1 MKRAV
6 TITLIIACGFA
17 TTALMGLPGSEGI
30 ASAASIEA
38 LPPPAHGHNHEGM
51 TWPPQPRGITNVV
64 VHSSV
69 EQEEKDRAIEGARM
83 DRLESKAKTH
93 PEANRALGNRFTRI
107 TVIDREDKTT
117 GKKATQMVFFSRDKN
132 ATVEV
137 QFDNN
142 EEIQAVK
149 SVPASQYQPEIT
161 DEEIA
166 EAAQLARTHFLN
178 QGLARIADLKAYGI
192 LAYKPKG
199 GGFFDTRVLYVSF
212 HQNDDA
218 PPEFAAWVDLTNQLI
233 LKERREQ

>member
-1 MKRAV
+1 MIGGLTTRRSTLKRAL
-6 TITLIIACGFA
+6 TITLLIAWGFA
-17 TTALMGLPGSEGI
+17 TTASTGLPGSQGI
-30 ASAASIEA
+30 ASAASTEA
-38 LPPPAHGHNHEGM
+38 VAPPAQGHNHEGV

-69 EQEEKDRAIEGARM
+69 EQEKIGRAIEKARL

-142 EEIQAVK
+142 EEIQAV
-149 SVPASQYQPEIT
+149 
-161 DEEIA
+161 
-166 EAAQLARTHFLN
+166 
-178 QGLARIADLKAYGI
+178 
-192 LAYKPKG
+192 
-199 GGFFDTRVLYVSF
+199 
-212 HQNDDA
+212 
-218 PPEFAAWVDLTNQLI
+218 
-233 LKERREQ
+233 

>member
-1 MKRAV
+1 MKRAL
-6 TITLIIACGFA
+6 TITLLIAWGFA
-17 TTALMGLPGSEGI
+17 TTASTGLPGSQGI
-30 ASAASIEA
+30 ASAASTEA
-38 LPPPAHGHNHEGM
+38 VAPPAQGHNHEGV

-69 EQEEKDRAIEGARM
+69 EQEKIGRAIEKARL

-107 TVIDREDKTT
+107 ALIDKEDKTN
-117 GKKATQMVFFSRDKN
+117 GKVVSQMVFFSRDKN

-137 QFDNN
+137 QFDND
-142 EEIQAVK
+142 EIQAVK
-149 SVPASQYQPEIT
+149 SVPAWQYQPEIT

-178 QGLARIADLKAYGI
+178 QGLAKIADLKAYGI

-199 GGFFDTRVLYVSF
+199 GGFFETRVLYVSF

-218 PPEFAAWVDLTNQLI
+218 PPEFAAWVDLTNQMI
-233 LKERREQ
+233 LKERQEQ

>member
-1 MKRAV
+1 MKRAL
-6 TITLIIACGFA
+6 TITLIIAWSFA
-17 TTALMGLPGSEGI
+17 TTASTGIPGSQGI
-30 ASAASIEA
+30 ASAASTEV

-117 GKKATQMVFFSRDKN
+117 GKKATQLVFFSRDNN

-137 QFDNN
+137 EFDN
-142 EEIQAVK
+142 EKIQAVR
-149 SVPASQYQPEIT
+149 SIPAREYQPEIT

-212 HQNDDA
+212 QQHDDA
-218 PPEFAAWVDLTNQLI
+218 LPEFEALVDLTNQLI
-233 LKERREQ
+233 LKTRQEQ

>member
-69 EQEEKDRAIEGARM
+69 EQEKIGRAIERARM

-117 GKKATQMVFFSRDKN
+117 GKKATQLVFFSRDNN

-137 QFDNN
+137 QFENG
-142 EEIQAVK
+142 EIQAVK

-212 HQNDDA
+212 QQHDDA
-218 PPEFAAWVDLTNQLI
+218 LPEFEALVDLTNQLI
-233 LKERREQ
+233 LKTRQEQ